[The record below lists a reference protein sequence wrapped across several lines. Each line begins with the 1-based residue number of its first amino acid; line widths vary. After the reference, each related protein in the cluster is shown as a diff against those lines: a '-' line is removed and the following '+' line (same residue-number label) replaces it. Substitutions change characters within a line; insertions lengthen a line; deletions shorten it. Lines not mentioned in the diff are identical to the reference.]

1 MIRIRMHGRGGQGTK
16 TAARILGSALFAEG
30 FEVQDAPRYGAE
42 RRGAPI
48 FATVRAGSAPIH
60 ERGVIHHPDL
70 VVVVDETLV
79 PVAAAG
85 VLEGIDEHT
94 VLLLRS
100 EAPAETWKKRLGLS
114 GLTLTLPEM
123 FDSVEQRCVGAACAG
138 AAARLLPG
146 VSRAALEG
154 AVRIELAG
162 MSESVLGRNLTVSLG
177 AYDALGEHE
186 GCVSEGPDPS
196 PGDSRLDW
204 IELPI
209 EDVSVSAPDVHAA
222 MTSVQVRTGLWRTM
236 RPVIDSRRAARGCQ
250 LGVRD
255 ASARTGRSRWIDEA
269 EHVSSIDL
277 RPLQGVH
284 DLRRGLSRPTRFAAD
299 ARESRR
305 ASNEGARRVSRRA
318 DDGQRCRGLGGAAR
332 AGSST
337 CRPSPSRRRRRSS
350 RRLGVMVRGR
360 GAGGADW

>member
-1 MIRIRMHGRGGQGTK
+1 MHGRGGQGTK

-236 RPVIDSRRAARGCQ
+236 RPVIDHDHCNHCHWVCGSFCPDGAISLDPDGDVSIDYDHCKGCMICVAVCPPHAIRAIPESRACEN
-250 LGVRD
+250 
-255 ASARTGRSRWIDEA
+255 DEA
-269 EHVSSIDL
+269 
-277 RPLQGVH
+277 
-284 DLRRGLSRPTRFAAD
+284 
-299 ARESRR
+299 
-305 ASNEGARRVSRRA
+305 
-318 DDGQRCRGLGGAAR
+318 
-332 AGSST
+332 
-337 CRPSPSRRRRRSS
+337 
-350 RRLGVMVRGR
+350 VR
-360 GAGGADW
+360 

>member
-1 MIRIRMHGRGGQGTK
+1 MLRIRMHGRGGQGTK

-48 FATVRAGSAPIH
+48 FATVRAGNAPIH

-100 EAPAETWKKRLGLS
+100 GTPAGTWKKRLGLS

-123 FDSVEQRCVGAACAG
+123 SDSAELRCVGAACAG

-154 AVRIELAG
+154 AVRIELAS

-177 AYDALGEHE
+177 AYDAMGEHE

-196 PGDSRLDW
+196 PGDSRPDW
-204 IELPI
+204 IELAA

-236 RPVIDSRRAARGCQ
+236 RPVIDHDHCNRCHWVCGSFCPDGAISLDPDGDVSIDYDHCKGCMICVAVCPPHAIRAIPESRACEN
-250 LGVRD
+250 
-255 ASARTGRSRWIDEA
+255 DEA
-269 EHVSSIDL
+269 
-277 RPLQGVH
+277 
-284 DLRRGLSRPTRFAAD
+284 
-299 ARESRR
+299 
-305 ASNEGARRVSRRA
+305 
-318 DDGQRCRGLGGAAR
+318 
-332 AGSST
+332 
-337 CRPSPSRRRRRSS
+337 
-350 RRLGVMVRGR
+350 VR
-360 GAGGADW
+360 